1 MLSSYS
7 FKVNTVKNNKILFVN
22 ASGLPHGL
30 TGLLSPA
37 WVWGL
42 LRVNWSY
49 SPGVQ
54 TEGLLEHGSLCLP

>member
-30 TGLLSPA
+30 TGLLSPT
-37 WVWGL
+37 WVWRL
-42 LRVNWSY
+42 LRANRSY
-49 SPGVQ
+49 SPGIQ
-54 TEGLLEHGSLCLP
+54 MEGLLCLP